1 MSFSKFVCINCQCS
15 KKKIY
20 NNLTII
26 IMIIIVLSLKNMFNN
41 IFGEN
46 FFIQVKFYFTI
57 KITFN
62 QENIF
67 LTREIVCILVVNFN
81 QNYCIVICQTL

>member
-1 MSFSKFVCINCQCS
+1 
-15 KKKIY
+15 
-20 NNLTII
+20 
-26 IMIIIVLSLKNMFNN
+26 MIIIVLSLKNMFNN